1 MYNAF
6 SIRLILEYFDLFRFF
21 QLTEKSYYLNFKC
34 IYIMNY
40 RTTNQIIYFLYCP
53 SGKYS
58 DKNLKCYKV
67 VTKTVMAI
75 LFYEIIC
82 M

>member
-1 MYNAF
+1 
-6 SIRLILEYFDLFRFF
+6 
-21 QLTEKSYYLNFKC
+21 
-34 IYIMNY
+34 MNY